1 MPGLPRILLA
11 LVLTGCSLA
20 ARGPPR
26 VHNPKAIG
34 LAPWR
39 PAAPSRRGR
48 MAAEVDA
55 FLGLSRSARIAQV
68 IPDHARACLPSAGGA
83 LSTDAQRAI
92 AAGVG
97 ALAESPLGAWLIGEA
112 AARMVLICHDPN
124 TDLAGYY
131 RAQMRLIGLFQQLPD
146 PARIMF
152 LAHELA
158 HVPQHP
164 RFSNDLRFGAHGVLV
179 VHRIREAAAEAVA
192 TRILWQLRARGHVG
206 PWQHKLASAYGDIAS
221 AFARAM
227 DGAGDGAELRA
238 RAPRSISGS
247 PARAGCRATTRA
259 CSGSSPRPRT
269 TARASSTH
277 APPERRFPA
286 RHRLVRR
293 RHLPAAGR
301 GLPLTDAYYAHALSP
316 ANAARLEAI
325 LARAGDARA
334 LPRARHG
341 RASDPAAANSGTA

>member
-11 LVLTGCSLA
+11 LLLTGLLAGGAGPA
-20 ARGPPR
+20 ARAQSQGDRFGILSPGSAIAPR
-26 VHNPKAIG
+26 QDG
-34 LAPWR
+34 T
-39 PAAPSRRGR
+39 
-48 MAAEVDA
+48 EVDA

-68 IPDHARACLPSAGGA
+68 IPDHARACLPSAGGL
-83 LSTDAQRAI
+83 LSSDAQRSI
-92 AAGVG
+92 AAAVG
-97 ALAESPLGAWLIGEA
+97 ALADSPLGAWLIHEA
-112 AARMVLICHDPN
+112 AARMVLVCHDPN

-164 RFSNDLRFGAHGVLV
+164 RFSNDLSFGAHGVLV

-192 TRILWQLRARGHVG
+192 TRVLWQLRSRGQTA

-238 RAPRSISGS
+238 
-247 PARAGCRATTRA
+247 TRA
-259 CSGSSPRPRT
+259 AFDQWFARPGRVQSYDARLLGIVAQAEGDRARLERPTRRLHDDFLRDIGWYGGATFLPSG
-269 TARASSTH
+269 
-277 APPERRFPA
+277 E
-286 RHRLVRR
+286 
-293 RHLPAAGR
+293 
-301 GLPLTDAYYAHALSP
+301 GLPLTDAHYAHALSP

-325 LARAGDARA
+325 LARAK
-334 LPRARHG
+334 
-341 RASDPAAANSGTA
+341 

>member
-11 LVLTGCSLA
+11 LLLTGLLAGGAGPA
-20 ARGPPR
+20 ARAQSQGDR
-26 VHNPKAIG
+26 LGI
-34 LAPWR
+34 LAPGS
-39 PAAPSRRGR
+39 AIAPRQDGT
-48 MAAEVDA
+48 EVDA

-68 IPDHARACLPSAGGA
+68 IPDHARACLPSAGGL
-83 LSTDAQRAI
+83 LSSDAQRSI
-92 AAGVG
+92 AAAVG
-97 ALAESPLGAWLIGEA
+97 ALADSPLGAWLIHEA
-112 AARMVLICHDPN
+112 AARMVLVCHDPN

-164 RFSNDLRFGAHGVLV
+164 RFSNDLSFGAHGVLV

-192 TRILWQLRARGHVG
+192 TRVLWQLRSRGQTA

-238 RAPRSISGS
+238 
-247 PARAGCRATTRA
+247 TRA
-259 CSGSSPRPRT
+259 AFDQWFARPGRVQSYDARLLGIVAQAEGDRARLERPTRRLHDDFLRDIGWYGGATFLPSG
-269 TARASSTH
+269 
-277 APPERRFPA
+277 E
-286 RHRLVRR
+286 
-293 RHLPAAGR
+293 
-301 GLPLTDAYYAHALSP
+301 GLPLTDAHYAHALSP

-325 LARAGDARA
+325 LARAK
-334 LPRARHG
+334 
-341 RASDPAAANSGTA
+341 